1 MHGRVARAHSE
12 ATADRCVLCHTESTC
27 SACHQVQAPDNHTNY
42 WRERGHG
49 ITAMIDR
56 ENCQACHEPMSCE
69 RCHADVKPRNHVGNW
84 GAPHDT
90 HCLVCHQPLSQE
102 GCVAC
107 HATAKSH
114 LLAAPKPSD
123 HYPGMD
129 CRACHGLSQ
138 PLPHVD
144 NGDDCNAC
152 HL

>member
-1 MHGRVARAHSE
+1 MV
-12 ATADRCVLCHTESTC
+12 
-27 SACHQVQAPDNHTNY
+27 
-42 WRERGHG
+42 
-49 ITAMIDR
+49 DR
-56 ENCQACHEPMSCE
+56 ENCAACHEPTSCE
-69 RCHADVKPRNHVGNW
+69 RCHADVKPRNHVGQW
-84 GAPHDT
+84 GGLHSHDT

-138 PLPHVD
+138 ALPHVD